1 MEQSLVVAEA
11 RADGT
16 TRYRLLA
23 AVREFAREQP
33 EARGEGEEARRRHAE
48 HYLALAER
56 AAKDR
61 RLAALAAAVKNYEA
75 QFGEITAQ
83 EIAHQARA
91 DREAARVVR
100 GPRKSKK
107 TSSKRA

>member
-1 MEQSLVVAEA
+1 MTKERLTVTVDQDLIAAGNDAVAEG
-11 RADGT
+11 RAESMS
-16 TRYRLLA
+16 A
-23 AVREFAREQP
+23 WVNA
-33 EARGEGEEARRRHAE
+33 
-48 HYLALAER
+48 ALAER

-61 RLAALAAAVKNYEA
+61 RLAALAAAVKHYEA

-107 TSSKRA
+107 TSGKRA